1 MDKAVIDY
9 HKIAEAVDYYVG
21 LGYKYIEVPW
31 IVQKEYIDITKPKNS
46 NSIDTFLGSLVG
58 SGEQSFL
65 SIKDRLLNEKYVCV
79 TPCFRDENPVTE
91 LHRNYF
97 MKVEL
102 IHIKPKYPVTH
113 CFSMLIDAF
122 GFFSRYG
129 KVYMKETKEGFDLK
143 INGVEVGSYGIRE
156 TQKDYSYLIG
166 VDFGAEFGGG
176 STLIEDYRMEFDWVY
191 GTGCAEPR
199 LSQAI
204 GS

>member
-9 HKIAEAVDYYVG
+9 RKIADAVDYYVD

-31 IVQKEYIDITKPKNS
+31 IVSKSTANITKPEWCRNFE
-46 NSIDTFLGSLVG
+46 TFLGTLVA

-65 SIKDRLLNEKYVCV
+65 EIRTHLHGKYVCV

-102 IHIKPKYPVTH
+102 IHVEPDNWE
-113 CFSMLIDAF
+113 SMLQMREDATC
-122 GFFSRYG
+122 FFRRYSYNI
-129 KVYMKETKEGFDLK
+129 KYSIQAPNEMDIE
-143 INGVEVGSYGIRE
+143 INGIEVGSYGFRE
-156 TQKDYSYLIG
+156 YNGFK
-166 VDFGAEFGGG
+166 
-176 STLIEDYRMEFDWVY
+176 WVY